1 MMRPDLV
8 VEEPPT
14 VSDARPFNGLT
25 LVRFDGGLHDAA
37 NATRPRLRV
46 RHAAKVTGR
55 MTVAILAAA
64 VCLIMLFGVVIN
76 LLFATP

>member
-8 VEEPPT
+8 VEERPP
-14 VSDARPFNGLT
+14 VSDGRPFNRLT
-25 LVRFDGGLHDAA
+25 LVRFDAGLHDAA
-37 NATRPRLRV
+37 NATRPRL